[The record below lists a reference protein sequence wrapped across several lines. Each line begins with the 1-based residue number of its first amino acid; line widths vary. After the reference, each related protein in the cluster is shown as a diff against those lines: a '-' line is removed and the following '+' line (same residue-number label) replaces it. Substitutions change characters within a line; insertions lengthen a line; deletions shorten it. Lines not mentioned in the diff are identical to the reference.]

1 MTVLNRLMPYVRC
14 AELPLSGK
22 NLKSNFTIDLRYYD
36 NDYHYNNSSMV
47 SQLTQSPLQIANPE
61 QLERIRH
68 TCSHIMAMAVQI
80 LFPETKV
87 TIGPTTDTGF
97 YYDFDRPQ
105 PFTPEDLKKI
115 TKQMRFIIKANLPII
130 REEVTREEIKAEIE
144 QLNESYKLEIL
155 DSIPE
160 GETITR
166 YYIGSPDGGRLP
178 DVGKK
183 LQAALPEPSLIKP
196 VKIPATVSWW
206 DLCAGPHINYTGEI
220 NPKAFVLESV
230 AGAYWRGDE
239 TKGSTT
245 THLWYC
251 LGNSR
256 TVRSL
261 FTTTKRSQA

>member
-1 MTVLNRLMPYVRC
+1 MIIILSKKSLLSNQKSKKKVQQRSPYLAVTVLNRLMLYVRC

-22 NLKSNFTIDLRYYD
+22 NLKSNLKIDLRYYD
-36 NDYHYNNSSMV
+36 NDYHYNNSAMV

-61 QLERIRH
+61 KLERIRH
-68 TCSHIMAMAVQI
+68 TCAHVMAMAVQI

-166 YYIGSPDGGRLP
+166 YYIGSPAHRSHQDTVAGILTGL
-178 DVGKK
+178 VKEGSGK
-183 LQAALPEPSLIKP
+183 AALSFSP
-196 VKIPATVSWW
+196 T
-206 DLCAGPHINYTGEI
+206 
-220 NPKAFVLESV
+220 
-230 AGAYWRGDE
+230 
-239 TKGSTT
+239 
-245 THLWYC
+245 
-251 LGNSR
+251 LGNLPLSG
-256 TVRSL
+256 L
-261 FTTTKRSQA
+261 PI